1 MVFAAFSDYDSY
13 WKQPKL
19 YKKIVLNL
27 RGYYS
32 QDYPKA
38 AKQAETIKYL
48 SAKAGE
54 PWISFYSTKEI
65 ENVLLQ
71 NGYFIEQN
79 LTLTDLNSQYFA
91 PVGRALAENQL
102 CNLEHFVIA
111 KSHD

>member
-54 PWISFYSTKEI
+54 PWISFYPAEEV

-71 NGYFIEQN
+71 NGYFIKEN

-91 PVGRALAENQL
+91 PVGRTLPENQL
-102 CNLEHFVIA
+102 FNLEHSVIA
-111 KSHD
+111 QSQD